1 MRCSAPWYELNI
13 SAPDNVVSA
22 CCYYAGDKDPW
33 QDGVTDIRTYWN
45 SKALREIRR
54 IHGGSIVPSQNGC
67 SNCFYFQNREAGAH
81 YFDFGQTPADLSVAQ
96 RENLRRAKD
105 DFEHGRETATCTPL
119 RIYANFGFACNLACT
134 MCHQVPRR
142 EANRRQVGSNTILA
156 WREALESALDVTVIG
171 GEPFAL
177 PEAIAFIRAFAAE
190 PAFDSVRLT
199 ICTNGTVHHKH
210 IDTLRQKRKLSMAIS
225 LNSIEE
231 GFERIRVNGK
241 WNVVEQNILRFMELK
256 RTERPEW
263 SLQTNSLIH
272 KSSIPLLP
280 RYAEWHAR
288 HGIVTSFYDFINS
301 RGTEDAYYAENAL
314 HNPQLLDDMPDWEN
328 YFQEAIKIFRAA
340 RLDVAASTLDHY
352 RARLAESVKRQQEAD
367 ARRRPTRGIN
377 AWEPV
382 LAIQGAIEIFTHFA
396 YSPGVSGATPL
407 VAQQGNDVV
416 FTKMREGDHL
426 ASDFIALA
434 VAAPD
439 GIVRVRL
446 RWRPSDTRRRAH
458 IWVQSGNQQEIE
470 VTRESIVRDARAVEI
485 TLTATLSPGK
495 HRIRLVAMPVGEE
508 ESVLPESIE
517 LQVGGGA
524 TLRSALMTSPAQ
536 ASLRIETHARSRR
549 MPGFARRMA
558 RSIAPGWYA
567 KLAAMRSHFLEK

>member
-13 SAPDNVVSA
+13 SAPDNIVSA
-22 CCYYAGDKDPW
+22 CCYYAGDKDHW
-33 QDGVTDIRTYWN
+33 NDSVTDVRSYWN
-45 SKALREIRR
+45 SKALGEIRR
-54 IHGGSIVPSQNGC
+54 IHSGSIAPSQNGC
-67 SNCFYFQNREAGAH
+67 SNCFFFQNRKEGAH
-81 YFDFGQTPADLSVAQ
+81 YFDFGRTPADLSPAQ
-96 RENLRRAKD
+96 RENLRLAKD
-105 DFEHGRETATCTPL
+105 DFEQGRETATCTPL

-142 EANRRQVGSNTILA
+142 EANHRQISAKTILS

-171 GEPFAL
+171 GEPFVL

-190 PAFDSVRLT
+190 PSFDSVRLT

-210 IDTLRQKRKLSMAIS
+210 IDTLRQKRKLSMAVS
-225 LNSIEE
+225 LDSIEE

-241 WNVVEQNILRFMELK
+241 WNVVEKNILQFLELK

-263 SLQTNSLIH
+263 ALQTNSLIH

-314 HNPQLLDDMPDWEN
+314 HNPQLLDDMPDWET
-328 YFQEAIKIFRAA
+328 YFQEAVKIFQAA

-352 RARLAESVKRQQEAD
+352 RARLAESVKRRQAAD
-367 ARRRPTRGIN
+367 SENRRVRGIN

-382 LAIQGAIEIFTHFA
+382 LAIQSASEIFTHFA
-396 YSPGVSGATPL
+396 YSPGVSGATRL

-416 FTKMREGDHL
+416 FNKMREGDHL

-434 VAAPD
+434 VAQPD
-439 GIVRVRL
+439 GLVRVRL

-458 IWVQSGNQQEIE
+458 IWLQSDNQQEVQ

-517 LQVGGGA
+517 LRVGGGA
-524 TLRSALMTSPAQ
+524 TVRSTRSTSA
-536 ASLRIETHARSRR
+536 AKGTLGIETRARTRR
-549 MPGFARRMA
+549 TPGFARRMA
-558 RSIAPGWYA
+558 RSIAPNWYA
-567 KLAAMRSHFLEK
+567 KLARMRRHFLEN